1 MLKSIIY
8 FIASLVIFF
17 AGIIC
22 YGMILNLRE
31 VSLSEAV
38 AEKHMSYLT
47 NVHLLVDRRNYRLDL
62 YSDTVLVKSY
72 RAVFGRNNNG
82 NHRPSPESQVTP
94 LGSYQICEIDT
105 VSRYRKF
112 LRLNFPNTKDLTE
125 AYSSGLISENE
136 YETLYEQLQ
145 SGSCAKSSGKK
156 FPDIGIHGIGRLNFI
171 FKNLPFTFNWT
182 NGSIAVSNENIDEI
196 YSVIKPGTEVDIK
209 N

>member
-1 MLKSIIY
+1 MIKSIIF

-17 AGIIC
+17 AGIIF
-22 YGMILNLRE
+22 YGMILNLRD
-31 VSLSEAV
+31 VPLAEAL

-82 NHRPSPESQVTP
+82 ARKSLSEKQVTP
-94 LGSYQICEIDT
+94 AGSYQICEIDT
-105 VSRYRKF
+105 ASEYRKF
-112 LRLNFPNTKDLTE
+112 LRLNFPNIKDITN
-125 AYSSGLISENE
+125 AFNSGMISERE
-136 YETLYEQLQ
+136 YETLYEELEA
-145 SGSCAKSSGKK
+145 GECPKPSGKK
-156 FPDIGIHGIGRLNFI
+156 FPSIGIHGTGRLNFI

-182 NGSIAVSNENIDEI
+182 KGSIAVSNENIDEI

-209 N
+209 D